1 MSCDISSEIM
11 SAEPKM
17 PKNIKSQDD
26 RSFWD
31 WTGRTFP
38 SLVGA
43 PSTRYYRE
51 CEQTLF
57 KVFYPDLTGKKVLKT
72 DLWDEAK
79 NTRILH
85 WVESQ
90 GAHVFGL
97 DISTPMV
104 EEAQGI
110 FDKKQNAH
118 FIVSDLRQ
126 IAYADESFDM
136 IYSMGTIEHFRD
148 YTKAVAECYR
158 VLKPG
163 GWIFL
168 GVPNKLDPFLRPLLV
183 STLRA
188 LRLYSYGYERSFR
201 RKALE
206 RLLEDAGFRIQG
218 VSGVLFIPGILRMLD
233 LYLHVKFSSA
243 TKLTAP
249 FIAPFAW
256 LYRKFPALRRHS
268 YLITSIAQKP

>member
-1 MSCDISSEIM
+1 MTADE
-11 SAEPKM
+11 
-17 PKNIKSQDD
+17 KNPHKIRSKDY

-31 WTGRTFP
+31 RTGSTFP

-57 KVFYPDLTGKKVLKT
+57 RDFSPDLKNKKILKT

-104 EEAQGI
+104 EQAQGI
-110 FDKKQNAH
+110 FREDQNAH

-126 IAYADESFDM
+126 IAYAKNSFDL

-148 YTKAVAECYR
+148 YSKAVAECFR

-163 GWIFL
+163 GLIL
-168 GVPNKLDPFLRPLLV
+168 MGVPNKLDPFLRPFLV
-183 STLRA
+183 SVLRV

-201 RKALE
+201 RKDLE
-206 RLLEDAGFRIQG
+206 RLLEDAGFKVQG
-218 VSGVLFIPGILRMLD
+218 VSGVLFMPGILRMLD
-233 LYLHVKFSSA
+233 LYLHVHFPVA
-243 TKLTAP
+243 TKLTTP
-249 FIAPFAW
+249 FIAPFAG
-256 LYRKFPALRRHS
+256 LYRKFPSLRRHS